1 MSKQPLPE
9 QNNALS
15 QQRFLMGRLLLI
27 TALCAPLLGLAQLK
41 FFILV
46 ITLGLTLYYL
56 TALKTKFITRRTY
69 RVALLVFAFL
79 SFSLLKHLYFGE
91 LSARYFLYLSY
102 FILTL
107 FIFLFSIEVYKLLA
121 RDVLVAIF
129 FYSAAAT
136 LLLAC
141 IEYALG
147 FSLLAMLPLTGEG
160 HQVGGGIWSNVNTN
174 IVTVL
179 FASMSIFLLG
189 SKTKFYVLT
198 AIALPIAF
206 VLDAKIAILC
216 ILLQYMFIALV
227 QSRWA
232 RIGVLAFIFIITP
245 VLYAIFFEQ
254 VNVIGK
260 TLVQATDLIAQPE
273 LVRSLAE
280 SGEIFSSAI
289 RVYALLVM
297 FDMMALF
304 GPLDWLFGAGWGS
317 INITFKNVNWSEP
330 VEYFSPHF
338 FYVEVLVYAGISYYL
353 FYYFLIK
360 SYVKRL
366 PWSKF
371 VFAAPV
377 FMSIVAISSAVYY
390 PPLYLFLGLLIYQRE
405 QQEKVHS
412 GSPINHD

>member
-1 MSKQPLPE
+1 MVKNSEPSQHRWMMS
-9 QNNALS
+9 
-15 QQRFLMGRLLLI
+15 RLLLI

-46 ITLGLTLYYL
+46 IGLAFVLYYL

-69 RVALLVFAFL
+69 RVTILLFAFL

-102 FILTL
+102 FLLTL
-107 FIFLFSIEVYKLLA
+107 FIFLFSIEVYKLLPKN
-121 RDVLVAIF
+121 VVIAIF
-129 FYSAAAT
+129 FYTAAAT
-136 LLLAC
+136 LLLAG
-141 IEYALG
+141 IEFVLG
-147 FSLLAMLPLTGEG
+147 FSLLTLLPLTGDG

-179 FASMSIFLLG
+179 FAAMSVFLLG

-198 AIALPIAF
+198 ATALPIAF

-216 ILLQYMFIALV
+216 ILMQYMFIALV

-232 RIGVLAFIFIITP
+232 RIGVIAFIFIITP
-245 VLYAIFFEQ
+245 ILYAVFYEQ
-254 VNVIGK
+254 ITIIGK

-289 RVYALLVM
+289 RVYALLIM
-297 FDMMALF
+297 FDMMSLF
-304 GPLDWLFGAGWGS
+304 GPMDWLFGAGWGS
-317 INITFKNVNWSEP
+317 INITFKNINWNEP

-338 FYVEVLVYAGISYYL
+338 FYIEVLVYAGLSYYL
-353 FYYFLIK
+353 FYYLLIK
-360 SYVKRL
+360 SYVKSL
-366 PWSKF
+366 PWGKLLF
-371 VFAAPV
+371 TAPV
-377 FMSIVAISSAVYY
+377 FISIVAISSAVYY
-390 PPLYLFLGLLIYQRE
+390 PPIYLFLGLLVYQQNQKE
-405 QQEKVHS
+405 IEHS
-412 GSPINHD
+412 NA